1 MQRSDALE
9 ERIADLFRERV
20 TGHQRHEAPFVQ
32 ILKGP
37 GHAVVREREQEG
49 EAEVPM
55 AIPEGCTCI
64 QFQLT
69 PGLFQFLRDDKNA
82 DGPFFLCRADGRV
95 EAHIVE
101 CKKTVGKGAW
111 RGTLAQFHCTLHKLL
126 ALAGALGITIDAVVF
141 YTAFRFD
148 LLTEPI
154 SPNPTPVKRTLGPP
168 DDAAHQDLI
177 RRRAWESDE
186 IPLRGY
192 TRAFRH
198 HKIPLDPTTGTA
210 ASAFTSPPAHL

>member
-9 ERIADLFRERV
+9 KRIAELLRERV
-20 TGHQRHEAPFVQ
+20 IGHGKREDPFFQ
-32 ILKGP
+32 ILQSP
-37 GHAVVREREQEG
+37 AHAVVREREKDG

-55 AIPEGCTCI
+55 AIPDGCTCI
-64 QFQLT
+64 QWQLT
-69 PGLFQFLRDDKNA
+69 TGLFQFLREDKNA
-82 DGPFFLCRADGRV
+82 DGPFFLCYPDGKV

-154 SPNPTPVKRTLGPP
+154 SPNPTPVKRALGPP
-168 DDAAHQDLI
+168 DDAAHRDLI
-177 RRRAWESDE
+177 QRRAWKRDE
-186 IPLRGY
+186 IPFRGY
-192 TRAFRH
+192 TGAFRH
-198 HKIPLDPTTGTA
+198 HKIPLDPSTGTA
-210 ASAFTSPPAHL
+210 TSAFAPPAAPP